1 MLARFVLYD
10 SHATLQGQGGSVAKP
25 QRKSSPGT
33 HHSHKQLEQKKQG
46 NRQDS
51 SWGTSAGKSSSGGD
65 FIALDDDEFGR
76 F

>member
-10 SHATLQGQGGSVAKP
+10 SHATLQRQGGSVAKP
-25 QRKSSPGT
+25 QRQSSPGT
-33 HHSHKQLEQKKQG
+33 HYSQKQLEQKK
-46 NRQDS
+46 QDS
-51 SWGTSAGKSSSGGD
+51 SWGTSAGKSSSRGD